1 MFLTRGRLH
10 ELSLNFKYYQENI
23 VLIINDLTK
32 KTLNLKHE
40 TKL

>member
-10 ELSLNFKYYQENI
+10 YQENI